1 MAKVSVKVGDTIM
14 VSMGYGRKKTM
25 EATVTKVGR
34 VWIETN
40 HLDKFRLDTQTNGSN
55 YGDAPRFWTM
65 EQWAERFKRNEACKF
80 LREQGI
86 NVARFSG
93 SPWWGREVELA
104 EIIRKAIES

>member
-1 MAKVSVKVGDTIM
+1 MNKVSVKVGDTIM
-14 VSMGYGRKKTM
+14 VSMGYGGKKTM

-40 HLDKFRLDTQTNGSN
+40 HLDKFRLDTQTNGSD

-65 EQWAERFKRNEACKF
+65 EQWAERLKRNEACKF
-80 LREQGI
+80 LGEQGI
-86 NVARFSG
+86 DVRFSG
-93 SPWWGREVELA
+93 SPWRGREVELA